1 MNTII
6 EQEVKDRETT
16 ERKILPP
23 PESVLANL
31 GIDPAQVKFIKP
43 RWKRSHYRSII
54 NWITKY
60 QTQQNASNL
69 EKVSG
74 YLEAFHHL
82 CEVEAWEKASKI
94 LCLKNN
100 LPPNEELHNQ
110 LGVWGYYREQISLYT
125 RLLGKLN
132 TKVDSTCLNG
142 LGSAYHVLGDYSQA
156 LNYIQQAFHLAKEI
170 GDRSVEARSLGNLAS
185 IYLSLAD
192 YGHAMEYS
200 EKCLVIA
207 QEIGDRAG
215 EGNAVGNLGCA
226 YQSLGDY
233 PHAIDYHHQH
243 LSIARTIGDRRGEAT
258 ALSNLGE
265 TFIKMEVYSEAQ
277 ENLQIALG
285 ICRSI
290 GDRYTEAHILKSLA
304 DLYQNLGDRVLALD
318 YCTQALTIST
328 ELGIP
333 LAQDCQKL
341 TEILQNEAIS
351 EA

>member
-1 MNTII
+1 MSIPDEELTQAKTSNS
-6 EQEVKDRETT
+6 ET
-16 ERKILPP
+16 LPP

-31 GIDPAQVKFIKP
+31 GIDPAQIKFIKP
-43 RWKRSHYRSII
+43 RWKRTHYRAIV

-60 QTQQNASNL
+60 QPQPNACNL
-69 EKVSG
+69 EKVRG
-74 YLEAFHHL
+74 YLEAFHHI
-82 CEVEAWEKASKI
+82 CEVEDWEKASKI
-94 LCLKNN
+94 LCLQNN

-125 RLLGKLN
+125 RLLKRLN

-142 LGSAYHVLGDYSQA
+142 LGSAYDALGDYCQA
-156 LNYIQQAFHLAKEI
+156 LNYIQQAFHFAKEI
-170 GDRSVEARSLGNLAS
+170 GDRSVEATSLGNLAS

-192 YGHAMEYS
+192 YRQAMEYS
-200 EKCLVIA
+200 EKSLTIA
-207 QEIGDRAG
+207 REIGDRAG
-215 EGNAVGNLGCA
+215 EGNALGNLGCA

-233 PHAIDYHHQH
+233 PQAIDYHHQH
-243 LSIARTIGDRRGEAT
+243 LLIARTIGDRHGEAT

-277 ENLQIALG
+277 ENLQVALE

-290 GDRYTEAHILKSLA
+290 GDRYTKAHILKSLA
-304 DLYQNLGDRVLALD
+304 DLHQKLGDRVLALD

-341 TEILQNEAIS
+341 TEILQNEARS
-351 EA
+351 EV